1 MMNCREATRLMS
13 ESQERKLSVSD
24 RLSLQLHVMMC
35 SGCHNFKRQM
45 GTIRTRTREYAKRRN
60 EQDEKK

>member
-24 RLSLQLHVMMC
+24 RMSLQLHVMMC

-45 GTIRTRTREYAKRRN
+45 GAVRSMARGYAKN
-60 EQDEKK
+60 KSGQDEKK